1 MNCENVV
8 DILRAG
14 DSADA
19 AEGRLAL
26 QHLVGCADCRSALV
40 AVEAL
45 RAARTAPAPGP
56 SEGSFA
62 RTMRRAVRVEPATPR
77 RQGFWVGTAVG
88 AALAASLAIA
98 VVTVWMQPRAPMPAS
113 APLVTLMLNEARDVN
128 VAVESPEALA
138 GAQIHVTL
146 SGAIGLRG
154 FDGQRELRWTTD
166 LDRGVNQLTLPV
178 VALGA
183 SGGQVLVEVT
193 HGDRRRTFVID
204 VRALLGVG
212 TTPTVVGG

>member
-1 MNCENVV
+1 
-8 DILRAG
+8 
-14 DSADA
+14 
-19 AEGRLAL
+19 
-26 QHLVGCADCRSALV
+26 
-40 AVEAL
+40 
-45 RAARTAPAPGP
+45 
-56 SEGSFA
+56 
-62 RTMRRAVRVEPATPR
+62 
-77 RQGFWVGTAVG
+77 
-88 AALAASLAIA
+88 
-98 VVTVWMQPRAPMPAS
+98 
-113 APLVTLMLNEARDVN
+113 MLNETRDVN

-154 FDGQRELRWTTD
+154 FDGQRELRWTAD

-204 VRALLGVG
+204 VRALGVG